1 MTVNQTRVRT
11 MERATTLLMTTDVTV
26 WQALMEQTVLTV
38 CEIYLVVY
46 CDFYEHKYYILDIFL
61 SPTYTIYVPCN
72 SVTTT
77 VSK

>member
-1 MTVNQTRVRT
+1 MTVNQNRVRT
-11 MERATTLLMTTDVTV
+11 MERATTLSMTTDVTA
-26 WQALMEQTVLTV
+26 WQALMEQTAITV

-46 CDFYEHKYYILDIFL
+46 CDFYEYKYYILDIVL
-61 SPTYTIYVPCN
+61 SQTCTFYVPCH

>member
-26 WQALMEQTVLTV
+26 WQVSMEQTVLTV

-46 CDFYEHKYYILDIFL
+46 CDFYEHKY
-61 SPTYTIYVPCN
+61 
-72 SVTTT
+72 
-77 VSK
+77 